1 MKILITGANGFLGSH
16 LCLLWSPIKSDK
28 IIAGIRRGA
37 DTSHLDSIEDLEY
50 AFLDY
55 STDQSLT
62 ESLRQLVEK
71 HGQMDVILHN
81 AGLTKSTNLEA
92 FYEVNLGITY
102 RLIKA
107 AKTTSC
113 LKSNGKLAYISS
125 MAALGPRPFSGPV
138 SSYGL
143 SKLEAEKAVKE
154 SGFPFLI
161 YRPTALYG
169 PFDLEFLPL
178 FKTVRFRFFPLL
190 SRKDQRITMIHGA
203 DAALNIINSLRLYE
217 NETIHLVSEEVYSHF
232 DLKNALC
239 KAFNVKAVTLNIPSF
254 IVRLMIQATEEMAEL
269 MGKNPPLPLEK
280 YNEISGDWDPDL
292 SEERSR
298 IPLEFNFS
306 LNSGI
311 SDTLAFYKSKNLI

>member
-16 LCLLWSPIKSDK
+16 LCLLASSIRSDT

-37 DTSHLDSIEDLEY
+37 DTSQLDALNGLEY

-55 STDQSLT
+55 STDQSLA
-62 ESLRQLVEK
+62 ESFRAVFEK
-71 HGQMDVILHN
+71 HGPMDAILHN

-92 FYEVNLGITY
+92 FYEVNLGITC
-102 RLIKA
+102 RLVKA
-107 AKTTSC
+107 LKTIPC
-113 LKSNGKLAYISS
+113 LKPNGKLGYISS
-125 MAALGPRPFSGPV
+125 MAAMGPKPFSGPV

-143 SKLEAEKAVKE
+143 SKLESEKVIKE

-169 PFDLEFLPL
+169 PFDKEFLPL
-178 FKTVRFRFFPLL
+178 FKTVKFRFFPLL
-190 SRKDQRITMIHGA
+190 SRRDQKITMIHGA

-232 DLKNALC
+232 DLKKALC
-239 KAFNVKAVTLNIPSF
+239 LAFGVKAVTVSIPQT
-254 IVRLMIQATEEMAEL
+254 IVRLIIQATEKISEWI
-269 MGKNPPLPLEK
+269 GRNPPLPLEK
-280 YNEISGDWDPDL
+280 YNEVSGDWDPDL